1 MEVISCHRASQDG
14 PKKLS
19 RFMREVTLARIMK
32 NSCAGGLTTLEEPK
46 FKLSLSMAITCY
58 PRVGAGNDVTSLDF

>member
-1 MEVISCHRASQDG
+1 MEVISCHGASQDG

-32 NSCAGGLTTLEEPK
+32 ISCELLDKIKMGLALKWNRESVK
-46 FKLSLSMAITCY
+46 QFQW
-58 PRVGAGNDVTSLDF
+58 

>member
-1 MEVISCHRASQDG
+1 MEVISCHGASQDG

-32 NSCAGGLTTLEEPK
+32 NSCVWSREAFSEFQILDDYRLDKTFTVIEILT
-46 FKLSLSMAITCY
+46 
-58 PRVGAGNDVTSLDF
+58 

>member
-1 MEVISCHRASQDG
+1 MEVKSCHGASQEG

-32 NSCAGGLTTLEEPK
+32 NSCDNTEGEGIFVA
-46 FKLSLSMAITCY
+46 
-58 PRVGAGNDVTSLDF
+58 